1 MSGPLARL
9 MRSSI
14 VHVGFAFLAMGGWA
28 AFANRAHLM
37 PAPLYAGLLQGA
49 ISATITLVLKR
60 AIEYLASRFS
70 GLTALLAPPVI
81 AGLVSASLLTI
92 LHTLGGTPEIL
103 KPSPCRSPSRR
114 ATPRSTIIRSGAFGR
129 PEPWRRT
136 RTVAHSPAA
145 IPAGLTPSP
154 AS

>member
-14 VHVGFAFLAMGGWA
+14 VHVGFAFLAMGSWA
-28 AFANRAHLM
+28 AFANRAHPM

-70 GLTALLAPPVI
+70 GLAALLAPPGI
-81 AGLVSASLLTI
+81 AGLVSATLLTI
-92 LHTLGGTPEIL
+92 LHTLGGTPEIAKTIAVPL
-103 KPSPCRSPSRR
+103 IV
-114 ATPRSTIIRSGAFGR
+114 ATSYAALYNYSLWRIRKA
-129 PEPWRRT
+129 
-136 RTVAHSPAA
+136 
-145 IPAGLTPSP
+145 
-154 AS
+154 

>member
-1 MSGPLARL
+1 MSAPFARL

-28 AFANRAHLM
+28 AFANRAHPM

-60 AIEYLASRFS
+60 AIEFLAGRFS
-70 GLTALLAPPVI
+70 GLAALLAPPVI

-92 LHTLGGTPEIL
+92 LHTIGGTPEIL
-103 KPSPCRSPSRR
+103 K
-114 ATPRSTIIRSGAFGR
+114 TIAV
-129 PEPWRRT
+129 PL
-136 RTVAHSPAA
+136 TVATSYAA
-145 IPAGLTPSP
+145 LYNYSLWRIRKA
-154 AS
+154 

>member
-1 MSGPLARL
+1 MSGPLTRL

-28 AFANRAHLM
+28 AFANRAHPM
-37 PAPLYAGLLQGA
+37 PAPLYAGLLQGT

-81 AGLVSASLLTI
+81 AGLVSASLLTL
-92 LHTLGGTPEIL
+92 LHTIGGTPEIA
-103 KPSPCRSPSRR
+103 K
-114 ATPRSTIIRSGAFGR
+114 TIAV
-129 PEPWRRT
+129 PL
-136 RTVAHSPAA
+136 TVATSYAA
-145 IPAGLTPSP
+145 LYNYSLWRIRKA
-154 AS
+154 

>member
-28 AFANRAHLM
+28 AFANRAHPM
-37 PAPLYAGLLQGA
+37 PAPLHAGLLQGA

-70 GLTALLAPPVI
+70 GLAALLAPPVI
-81 AGLVSASLLTI
+81 AGLVSATLLTI
-92 LHTLGGTPEIL
+92 LHTLGGTPEIA
-103 KPSPCRSPSRR
+103 K
-114 ATPRSTIIRSGAFGR
+114 TIAV
-129 PEPWRRT
+129 PL
-136 RTVAHSPAA
+136 TVATSYAA
-145 IPAGLTPSP
+145 LYNYSLWRIRKA
-154 AS
+154 

>member
-28 AFANRAHLM
+28 AFANRAHPM

-60 AIEYLASRFS
+60 SIEYLASRFS

-81 AGLVSASLLTI
+81 AGLVSATLLTL
-92 LHTLGGTPEIL
+92 LHTLGGTPEIAKTIAVPL
-103 KPSPCRSPSRR
+103 TV
-114 ATPRSTIIRSGAFGR
+114 ATSYAALYNYSL
-129 PEPWRRT
+129 WRT
-136 RTVAHSPAA
+136 RKA
-145 IPAGLTPSP
+145 
-154 AS
+154 

>member
-14 VHVGFAFLAMGGWA
+14 VHVGFAFLAMGSWA
-28 AFANRAHLM
+28 AFANRAHPM

-92 LHTLGGTPEIL
+92 LHTLGGTPEIA
-103 KPSPCRSPSRR
+103 K
-114 ATPRSTIIRSGAFGR
+114 TIAV
-129 PEPWRRT
+129 PL
-136 RTVAHSPAA
+136 TVATSYAA
-145 IPAGLTPSP
+145 LYNYSLWRIRKA
-154 AS
+154 

>member
-14 VHVGFAFLAMGGWA
+14 VHVAFAFLAMGSWA
-28 AFANRAHLM
+28 AFANRAHPM
-37 PAPLYAGLLQGA
+37 PAPLQAGLLQGA

-92 LHTLGGTPEIL
+92 LHTIGGTPEIA
-103 KPSPCRSPSRR
+103 K
-114 ATPRSTIIRSGAFGR
+114 TIAV
-129 PEPWRRT
+129 PL
-136 RTVAHSPAA
+136 TVATSYAA
-145 IPAGLTPSP
+145 LYNYSLWRIRKA
-154 AS
+154 